1 MLIVL
6 WISILLMLLSAILP
20 GKNGSKRIIGAVG
33 WGVFSVHW
41 LQQPLHYIAINDYV
55 NVVLTIAMSVFCML
69 IAQKMYVQHTNRYTA
84 GESNVDITYMA
95 TNAIAIGSVFYFPF
109 AEIPALKEW
118 LIGTVTNNI
127 IWTMNMLGMSA
138 YRTGNLITYNGHTVE
153 IILGCTAIESIALF
167 MGLIASVNA
176 PMKKLLAAFM
186 VSVPVIYILN
196 ILRDV
201 FVVVAYGEMW
211 FGPNSFEIAHHMIAK
226 AGSGVALFV
235 IAYMVMRIL
244 PEILELIDGLWNM
257 ITEHINTIRKKVLG
271 NN

>member
-1 MLIVL
+1 MLTVL
-6 WISILLMLLSAILP
+6 WISISLMLLSAILP
-20 GKNGSKRIIGAVG
+20 VKNGSKRMIGAVG
-33 WGVFSVHW
+33 WSIFSIHW
-41 LQQPLHYIAINDYV
+41 LQQPFHYIAIEDYV
-55 NVVLTIAMSVFCML
+55 NVALTVAMSAFCIL
-69 IAQKMYVQHTNRYTA
+69 IAYTMYGEHTRKYIPMKQQI
-84 GESNVDITYMA
+84 DITYMA

-127 IWTMNMLGMSA
+127 MWTLSMLGISA
-138 YRTGNLITYNGHTVE
+138 YKAGNMITYNGHTVE

-257 ITEHINTIRKKVLG
+257 TAEQMHNLRKKVLG

>member
-1 MLIVL
+1 MLTLL
-6 WISILLMLLSAILP
+6 WISISLMLLSAILP
-20 GKNGSKRIIGAVG
+20 VKNGSKRIIGASG
-33 WGVFSVHW
+33 WGIFSIHW
-41 LQQPLHYIAINDYV
+41 LRQPLHYIAIDDYV
-55 NVVLTIAMSVFCML
+55 NVVLTISMGIFCIF
-69 IAQKMYVQHTNRYTA
+69 IAYRMFIEHTHKYTPMKQQI
-84 GESNVDITYMA
+84 DITYMA
-95 TNAIAIGSVFYFPF
+95 TNAIAIGSVFYYPF
-109 AEIPALKEW
+109 AEIASLSEW
-118 LIGTVTNNI
+118 LISTVTNNI
-127 IWTMNMLGMSA
+127 MWALGMLNITA
-138 YRTGNLITYNGHTVE
+138 YRTGNMITYNGHTVE

-176 PMKKLLAAFM
+176 PLKKLFAAFM

-201 FVVVAYGEMW
+201 FVVIAYGEMW

-244 PEILELIDGLWNM
+244 PDILELIDGLWDMTAEQMHNLR
-257 ITEHINTIRKKVLG
+257 NKVLG

>member
-6 WISILLMLLSAILP
+6 WISISLMLLSAILP
-20 GKNGSKRIIGAVG
+20 GKNRSKRIIGAIG
-33 WGVFSVHW
+33 WGIFSIHW
-41 LQQPLHYIAINDYV
+41 LQQPLHYIAIEDYV
-55 NVVLTIAMSVFCML
+55 NVALTVAMSIFCML
-69 IAQKMYVQHTNRYTA
+69 IAHTMYVEHTRKYT
-84 GESNVDITYMA
+84 SMKRHIDITYMA

-109 AEIPALKEW
+109 AEIPSLKEW

-127 IWTMNMLGMSA
+127 MWTLSA
-138 YRTGNLITYNGHTVE
+138 LDISAHRTGNMITYNGHTVE

-176 PMKKLLAAFM
+176 PIKKLLAAFV

-196 ILRDV
+196 IIRDV

-226 AGSGVALFV
+226 VGSGVALFV

-244 PEILELIDGLWNM
+244 PEILELIDGLWDM
-257 ITEHINTIRKKVLG
+257 TTEQMHNLKKKVLG

>member
-6 WISILLMLLSAILP
+6 WISISLMLFSAILS
-20 GKNGSKRIIGAVG
+20 GKNSSKRIIGAAG
-33 WGVFSVHW
+33 WSIFSIHW
-41 LQQPLHYIAINDYV
+41 LQQPLHYIAIGDYV
-55 NVVLTIAMSVFCML
+55 NVALTIAMSVFCML
-69 IAQKMYVQHTNRYTA
+69 IARTMYVQHTNRYTPTRR
-84 GESNVDITYMA
+84 EIDITYMA
-95 TNAIAIGSVFYFPF
+95 TNAVAIGSVFYFPF

-127 IWTMNMLGMSA
+127 MWTLSMLGMSA
-138 YRTGNLITYNGHTVE
+138 YRTGNMITYNGHTVE

-176 PMKKLLAAFM
+176 PIKRLLAAFM

-211 FGPNSFEIAHHMIAK
+211 FGPNSFAIAHHMIAK

-257 ITEHINTIRKKVLG
+257 ITEQIHTIRKKVVG

>member
-1 MLIVL
+1 MLIIL
-6 WISILLMLLSAILP
+6 WISISLMLLSAILS
-20 GKNGSKRIIGAVG
+20 GKNRYKRVIGAGG
-33 WGVFSVHW
+33 WTVFSIHW
-41 LQQPLHYIAINDYV
+41 LQQPFHYIAIDDYV
-55 NVVLTIAMSVFCML
+55 NVMLTIAMSIFCLL
-69 IAQKMYVQHTNRYTA
+69 IARTMYVQYTNIYTPVE
-84 GESNVDITYMA
+84 GEIDITYMA

-109 AEIPALKEW
+109 AEISALKEW
-118 LIGTVTNNI
+118 LIGMVTNNI
-127 IWTMNMLGMSA
+127 MWTLSMIGISAHRAGNM
-138 YRTGNLITYNGHTVE
+138 ITYNEHTVE

-176 PMKKLLAAFM
+176 PMKKLLSAFM

-211 FGPNSFEIAHHMIAK
+211 FGQNSFEIAHHMIAK

-257 ITEHINTIRKKVLG
+257 TTEQINKLRKKV
-271 NN
+271 

>member
-1 MLIVL
+1 MLTVL
-6 WISILLMLLSAILP
+6 WISISLMLLSAILP
-20 GKNGSKRIIGAVG
+20 VKNSSKRIIGAGG
-33 WGVFSVHW
+33 WGIFSIHW
-41 LQQPLHYIAINDYV
+41 IQQPFHYIAIDDYV
-55 NVVLTIAMSVFCML
+55 NVALTIAMSAFCML
-69 IAQKMYVQHTNRYTA
+69 MAYTMYGEYTRKYPMKQQI
-84 GESNVDITYMA
+84 DITYMA

-109 AEIPALKEW
+109 AEIPTLKGW

-127 IWTMNMLGMSA
+127 MWALSMLGISA
-138 YRTGNLITYNGHTVE
+138 YKTGNMITYNGHTVE

-176 PMKKLLAAFM
+176 PIKKLLAAFM

-244 PEILELIDGLWNM
+244 PEILELIDGLWDM
-257 ITEHINTIRKKVLG
+257 TTEQMHNLRKKVLG

>member
-6 WISILLMLLSAILP
+6 WMSILLMLFSAILS
-20 GKNGSKRIIGAVG
+20 GKNSAKRIIGAAG
-33 WGVFSVHW
+33 WSIFSIHW
-41 LQQPLHYIAINDYV
+41 LQQPLHYIAIGDYV
-55 NVVLTIAMSVFCML
+55 NVALTIAMSVFCIL
-69 IAQKMYVQHTNRYTA
+69 IARTMYVQHTNRYTPTA
-84 GESNVDITYMA
+84 REVDITYMA

-138 YRTGNLITYNGHTVE
+138 YRAGNMITYNGHTVE

-176 PMKKLLAAFM
+176 PKKKLLAAFM

-201 FVVVAYGEMW
+201 FVVIAYGEMW

-257 ITEHINTIRKKVLG
+257 ITEQINIIRKKVVG